1 MKAIP
6 SYDVETRL
14 VTLHG
19 PDVDQGP
26 WRMRGAVCLP
36 SLHRQANGP
45 LRSLSG
51 VVLVAGQKRDGS
63 CEVFL
68 EGEFHVVRPAV
79 IDGRLMDPG
88 VVTWYRRGQMEWMCR
103 EYLHAN
109 AAEDAR
115 QHMAELRGLSSAE
128 LSVPVSLID
137 VCWEGDGS
145 GAVALLEWL
154 RGGKL
159 RYPDGGVVHK
169 ALGRYM
175 VNPAEPDPGAYAAM
189 VLAYGARKFPVRS

>member
-6 SYDVETRL
+6 IFDVETRL

-19 PDVDQGP
+19 AYVDQGP

-68 EGEFHVVRPAV
+68 EGEFHVLRPAV

-88 VVTWYRRGQMEWMCR
+88 AVTWYRRGHSEWMCR

-115 QHMAELRGLSSAE
+115 QHMAELRGVTQSE

-137 VCWEGDGS
+137 VCWEGAES